1 MYCDTGSNDYNGRTM
16 TEHSDI
22 NAGVP
27 DSAKRYMRYLLI
39 MAGLGGLLYGVDVGV
54 IAAALPYIE
63 QTAGF
68 NPSQLSQVVAAVLF
82 GSVLS
87 SLFAGYLA
95 DKWGRKALITVAA
108 ALFTLSIPVICL
120 SDNAFGIMLF
130 GRILQGASA
139 GIVGVV
145 VPLYLAEC
153 LSADARGKGTG
164 MFQLLLTVGLV
175 FAAVVGIVA
184 ANYVAGKEAL
194 GLSEEE
200 LASAKVFAWQS
211 IFWVCALPGLCLFFG
226 SFRLSESPRY
236 LFRRG
241 RKDEA
246 LAVLVRSY
254 GEARGQEVFDEMVQS
269 EEDDRKK
276 AEELKA
282 QNSSGESLLQRK
294 YVYPFVL
301 AVLVLA
307 FTQATGINS
316 VLNYSVKVFQQAGLE
331 GTDANWADFSI
342 KIVNCGMTVVAMML
356 VDKKGRKFLLKIG
369 TAGIIVG
376 LLGTGFLFH
385 GVEESRKDVTNE
397 LKAMLAQQAP
407 AAKAAFEAGTP
418 VDAIR
423 QLELKRSID
432 DAVNKELLTKAGMA
446 DKNINNLQLIVTY
459 DQPEANPAW
468 YSFLMG
474 SSTQLSVVELA
485 ELSKKPEE
493 IKNAADKNAV
503 AIIKAVADST
513 APVKVAG
520 KDGFDMKPVSILK
533 AELGEKPS
541 ASVGWGVTGFFV
553 VFIAFYATGPGVCV
567 WLALSELMPARIRSN
582 GMAIALLINQLVS
595 TVIAGSFLPWV
606 GSSGYSGVFF
616 TLGGITV
623 LYFLT
628 VAKFLP
634 ETKGRTLEEIEGYFT
649 TGKMPETKKAQ
660 EEA

>member
-1 MYCDTGSNDYNGRTM
+1 M
-16 TEHSDI
+16 TDQE
-22 NAGVP
+22 NMKAAVP
-27 DSAKRYMRYLLI
+27 DAAKRYMRYLLI

-95 DKWGRKALITVAA
+95 DKMGRKALITIAA

-120 SDNAFGIMLF
+120 SQEVFGIMLL

-153 LSADARGKGTG
+153 LSAESRGKGTG
-164 MFQLLLTVGLV
+164 MFQFLLTVGLV
-175 FAAVVGIVA
+175 FAAVIGLFAAKYVGGVEDSG
-184 ANYVAGKEAL
+184 V
-194 GLSEEE
+194 SEEE
-200 LASAKVFAWQS
+200 LASAKVFAWQA
-211 IFWVCALPGLCLFFG
+211 IFWVCAIPGLFLFFG

-246 LAVLVRSY
+246 MAVLVRSY
-254 GEARGQEVFDEMVQS
+254 GEVRAQEVFDEMVHI
-269 EEDDRKK
+269 EEEEKLK
-276 AEELKA
+276 AEELKK
-282 QNSSGESLLQRK
+282 QSSSGESLLQRK
-294 YVYPFVL
+294 YVYPFIL

-331 GTDANWADFSI
+331 GTTANWADFTI
-342 KIVNCGMTVVAMML
+342 KVVNCLMTIVAMML
-356 VDKKGRKFLLKIG
+356 VDRKGRKFLLKIG
-369 TAGIIVG
+369 TAGIVVG
-376 LLGTGFLFH
+376 LLGTGFLFNN
-385 GVEESRKDVTNE
+385 VEKARKDVTSDV
-397 LKAMLAQQAP
+397 AAQQSP
-407 AAKAAFEAGTP
+407 AVQKQFEEGKE
-418 VDAIR
+418 VDSIR
-423 QLELKRSID
+423 TLQLERTPDSTFVKD
-432 DAVNKELLTKAGMA
+432 LLSKNGMT
-446 DKNINNLQLIVTY
+446 DKDINRMQLIITY

-468 YSFLMG
+468 YQFLMG
-474 SSTQLSVVELA
+474 SSTQLSVVEFSELTKDPKDIKKEEDKASLA
-485 ELSKKPEE
+485 
-493 IKNAADKNAV
+493 V
-503 AIIKAVADST
+503 IKAVPDST
-513 APVKVAG
+513 NKMVVAG
-520 KDGFDMKPVSILK
+520 KDGYAMKPVSILK
-533 AELGEKPS
+533 AELGEKPDS
-541 ASVGWGVTGFFV
+541 SVGWGVTAFFII
-553 VFIAFYATGPGVCV
+553 FIAFYATGPGVCV

-606 GSSGYSGVFF
+606 GSCGYSGVFF

-623 LYFLT
+623 LYFIT
-628 VAKFLP
+628 VAFFLP
-634 ETKGRTLEEIEGYFT
+634 ETKGRSLEEIEGYFA
-649 TGKMPETKKAQ
+649 TGKMPEDLKMIGEGIEA
-660 EEA
+660 EE

>member
-1 MYCDTGSNDYNGRTM
+1 M
-16 TEHSDI
+16 TDQE
-22 NAGVP
+22 NMKAAVP
-27 DSAKRYMRYLLI
+27 DAAKRYMRYLLI

-95 DKWGRKALITVAA
+95 DKMGRKALITVAA
-108 ALFTLSIPVICL
+108 ALFTASIPVICL
-120 SDNAFGIMLF
+120 SQEVFGIMLL

-153 LSADARGKGTG
+153 LSAESRGKGTG
-164 MFQLLLTVGLV
+164 MFQFLLTVGLV
-175 FAAVVGIVA
+175 FASAVGILA
-184 ANYVAGKEAL
+184 ARYVGGVEESP
-194 GLSEEE
+194 GVSEEE
-200 LASAKVFAWQS
+200 LISAKVLAWQA
-211 IFWVCALPGLCLFFG
+211 IFWVCAIPGLFLFFG

-254 GEARGQEVFDEMVQS
+254 GEARAKEVFDEMVHI
-269 EEDDRKK
+269 EEEEKQK
-276 AEELKA
+276 AEELKK
-282 QNSSGESLLQRK
+282 QKSSGESLLQRK

-331 GTDANWADFSI
+331 GTTANWADLAI
-342 KIVNCGMTVVAMML
+342 KVVNCLMTIVAMIL
-356 VDKKGRKFLLKIG
+356 VDRKGRKFLLKIG
-369 TAGIIVG
+369 TAGIVVG
-376 LLGTGFLFH
+376 LLGTGFLFNN
-385 GVEESRKDVTNE
+385 VEKARKDVTTDIAALLAAQSPSVQKE
-397 LKAMLAQQAP
+397 FEQGKDVGSIRMLQFERTP
-407 AAKAAFEAGTP
+407 DSPFIKNLLAK
-418 VDAIR
+418 
-423 QLELKRSID
+423 
-432 DAVNKELLTKAGMA
+432 NGMA
-446 DKNINNLQLIVTY
+446 DKDINRMQLIVTY

-468 YSFLMG
+468 YQFLMG
-474 SSTQLSVVELA
+474 ASTQLSVVEFSELTKDAKDIKKEEDKTSLA
-485 ELSKKPEE
+485 
-493 IKNAADKNAV
+493 V
-503 AIIKAVADST
+503 IKAVPDST
-513 APVKVAG
+513 NKMVVNG
-520 KDGFDMKPVSILK
+520 KEGYAMKPVSILK
-533 AELGEKPS
+533 AELGEKPDTS
-541 ASVGWGVTGFFV
+541 MGWGVTAFFII
-553 VFIAFYATGPGVCV
+553 FIAFYATGPGVCV

-595 TVIAGSFLPWV
+595 TVIAGAFLPWV
-606 GSSGYSGVFF
+606 GSCGYSGVFF

-623 LYFLT
+623 LYFIT
-628 VAKFLP
+628 VTFFLP
-634 ETKGRTLEEIEGYFT
+634 ETKGRSLEEIEGYFT
-649 TGKMPETKKAQ
+649 TGKMPQDPKMIGEGIEA
-660 EEA
+660 EE

>member
-1 MYCDTGSNDYNGRTM
+1 M
-16 TEHSDI
+16 TDQEKSQ
-22 NAGVP
+22 AGVP

-95 DKWGRKALITVAA
+95 DKLGRKALITIAA
-108 ALFTLSIPVICL
+108 ALFTLSIPVICF
-120 SDNAFGIMLF
+120 SQNDFTIMLL

-153 LSADARGKGTG
+153 LSADQRGKGTG
-164 MFQLLLTVGLV
+164 MFQFLLTVGLV
-175 FAAVVGIVA
+175 FASVVGIWA
-184 ANYVAGKEAL
+184 ADYVLGKETA
-194 GLSEEE
+194 GFTGAE
-200 LASAKVFAWQS
+200 LDSYKVFAWQA
-211 IFWVCALPGLCLFFG
+211 IFWVCAIPGLCLFFG

-246 LAVLVRSY
+246 MAVLVRSF
-254 GEARGQEVFDEMVQS
+254 GEERAKEEFEEMVRN
-269 EEDDRKK
+269 EEEEKK
-276 AEELKA
+276 AAEELKA

-294 YVYPFVL
+294 YVYPFIL

-331 GTDANWADFSI
+331 GMDANYADNAI
-342 KIVNCGMTVVAMML
+342 KIVNCLMTIVAMIL

-369 TAGIIVG
+369 TAGIVVG
-376 LLGTGFLFH
+376 LLGTGYLFNN
-385 GVEESRKDVTNE
+385 VEKARVDVTDDV
-397 LKAMLAQQAP
+397 KAMIAAQAP
-407 AAKAAFEAGTP
+407 ALQEAYNSGKKISDLRVLEVKREKNALDSMVSKVEGAK
-418 VDAIR
+418 D
-423 QLELKRSID
+423 
-432 DAVNKELLTKAGMA
+432 
-446 DKNINNLQLIVTY
+446 INNMQLIVTY
-459 DQPEANPAW
+459 DQPVKNAPW
-468 YSFLMG
+468 YQFLMG
-474 SSTQLSVVELA
+474 SSTQLAVVELS
-485 ELSKKPEE
+485 ELSKEKDKIKEE
-493 IKNAADKNAV
+493 ADKNTV
-503 AIIKAVADST
+503 AIIKAAEDPT
-513 APVKVAG
+513 NPQKVAG
-520 KDGFDMKPVSILK
+520 KDSYGMKPVEIIK
-533 AELGEKPS
+533 AEIGVKPD
-541 ASVGWGVTGFFV
+541 ASTGWGVTAFFV

-567 WLALSELMPARIRSN
+567 WLALSELMPSRIRSN

-595 TVIAGSFLPWV
+595 TVIAGTFLPWV

-623 LYFLT
+623 LYFIT
-628 VAKFLP
+628 VTFFLP

-649 TGKMPETKKAQ
+649 TGKMPDEKK
-660 EEA
+660 EV